1 MRHFKKNAMALINKI
16 RQKAGWAVGF
26 VALGLGLF
34 MVGGDI
40 LGPNSAILGKN
51 KTDVGEIAGEKIE
64 LDRYQQQIDEIKYNY
79 TINYGRNPSENEMY
93 TIRQQAW
100 EYLIVKIAFQEQY
113 DELGLVVTDEEQWDM
128 VQGNNVSFEIKQA
141 FTDPQTGQFQRDRVI
156 SYLQQVKQMSPDQQS
171 AWYLFEK
178 NLRPS
183 RYRIKYD
190 NLLIKTTYAT
200 EVEAKKRYQEET
212 AVAEIKYLYIPYYS
226 LPDSTVKVT
235 DDELR
240 TYLKKHQSEYKVEE
254 SRSFSYV
261 SVPIIPSG
269 DDTTFFMGQMNKL
282 KEEFKETQDDSLFAR
297 NNSDG
302 ATFFDR
308 QSVDALPKILQA
320 NYSNLTKGD
329 VRGPYFEE
337 GNFVIYKI
345 SDIVADTSGAVKAS
359 HILIKWT
366 DESDAAKA
374 EARSK
379 AQGILNR
386 ARAGEDFA
394 QLARENSVD
403 GSSQNGGDLGWFG
416 KGKMVEPFENAAFS
430 AKSPG
435 VINRLVESQFGFHII
450 KVTETI
456 NNNLYEVAFIQRAIT
471 PSENTR
477 NKAFRQADF
486 FASSSG
492 NYTEFTEN
500 ALKDSLE
507 VYKADNISKNDRRFN
522 DVDNARQVIQWAFKE
537 ESTGGV
543 SDVIELEDRY
553 VIVSLTKI
561 TEEGDATLA
570 DVKEQLEPKV
580 KNEKKAG
587 AIIEK
592 LGKIEGSL
600 DEMKDKYGND
610 ARIYTSSDL
619 KISTNS
625 LPTVGFAPVAIGTA
639 FSLEPGQK
647 SGVVTEENGILVIE
661 MVNFTKA
668 PDIADYTPYK
678 TQVEQRITG
687 RVSFDAAEAIKKF
700 ANIKDYRY
708 RFF

>member
-1 MRHFKKNAMALINKI
+1 MALINKI

-26 VALGLGLF
+26 VAVGLGLF

-40 LGPNSAILGKN
+40 LGPNSTIMGKN
-51 KTDVGEIAGEKIE
+51 KTDVGDIAGETIE
-64 LDRYQQQIDEIKYNY
+64 LDRYQREIDNIKYNY

-141 FTDPQTGQFQRDRVI
+141 FTDPQTGEFQRERVL
-156 SYLQQVKQMSPDQQS
+156 SYLKQVKQMPADQQS
-171 AWYLFEK
+171 AWYLFEQ
-178 NLRPS
+178 NLKPS
-183 RYRIKYD
+183 RFRIKYD
-190 NLLIKTTYAT
+190 NLLVKTTYAT
-200 EVEAKKRYQEET
+200 ELEAKRRYQEET
-212 AVAEIKYLYIPYYS
+212 SVAEIRYLYIPYYS
-226 LPDSTVKVT
+226 LPDSSVVVT
-235 DDELR
+235 DDDLKV
-240 TYLKKHQSEYKVEE
+240 YLKAHQSEYKVEE

-282 KEEFKETQDDSLFAR
+282 KEEFRATQDDSLFAR

-308 QSVDALPKILQA
+308 QGVDAMPRILQA
-320 NYSNLTKGD
+320 NYSNLTVGD
-329 VRGPYFEE
+329 VRGPYFED

-345 SDIVADTSGAVKAS
+345 AGISEDTIGAVKAS
-359 HILIKWT
+359 HILINWA

-379 AQGILNR
+379 AQTILNK

-403 GSSQNGGDLGWFG
+403 GSAQSGGDLGWFG
-416 KGKMVEPFENAAFS
+416 KGKMVEPFENAAFGATS
-430 AKSPG
+430 AG

-450 KVTETI
+450 KVTEPL
-456 NNNLYEVAFIQRAIT
+456 NKSVYEIAYIQRVIT
-471 PSENTR
+471 PSESTR
-477 NKAFRQADF
+477 NKAFRKADF
-486 FASSSG
+486 LASSSS
-492 NYTEFTEN
+492 NYAEFTEN
-500 ALKDSLE
+500 AAKDSLE
-507 VYKADNISKNDRRFN
+507 VLLAENIGKNDRRFN
-522 DVDNARQVIQWAFKE
+522 EVDNARQVIQWVFKE
-537 ESTGGV
+537 EDTGNV
-543 SDVIELEDRY
+543 SDVIELDDLY
-553 VIVSLTKI
+553 IIASLTKV
-561 TEEGDATLA
+561 TEEGPARLE
-570 DVKEQLEPKV
+570 DVKDQLEPKV
-580 KNEKKAG
+580 KNEKKADI
-587 AIIEK
+587 IIEK
-592 LGKIEGSL
+592 LGAVEGSL
-600 DEMKDKYGND
+600 EDLKAKYGND
-610 ARIYTSSDL
+610 ANIYTSSDL
-619 KISTNS
+619 KISANS

-647 SGVVTEENGILVIE
+647 SGIVEEESGILVIE
-661 MVNFTKA
+661 MINYTQA

-678 TQVEQRITG
+678 AQVEQRLTG
-687 RVSFDAAEAIKKF
+687 RVSFDGAEAIKKY
-700 ANIKDYRY
+700 ADIKDFRY